1 LVAAAIGRLGGEGEA
16 MRLVEPIVGA
26 TLVIIVAGVLVGRV
40 VGV

>member
-1 LVAAAIGRLGGEGEA
+1 MIGRPSGEGEA

-26 TLVIIVAGVLVGRV
+26 ALVIIVAGVLIGRV